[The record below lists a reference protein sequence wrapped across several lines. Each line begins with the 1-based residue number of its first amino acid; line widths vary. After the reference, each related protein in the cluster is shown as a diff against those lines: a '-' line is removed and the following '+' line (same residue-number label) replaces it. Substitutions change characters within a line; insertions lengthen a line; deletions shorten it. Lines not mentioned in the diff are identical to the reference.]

1 MIRAMALLLALF
13 PVAGH
18 AQPVVP
24 PQVFEQMSTGKT
36 LYFFRNGTFFGAEQY
51 FPNRRSLWQYNGG
64 ECLEGNW
71 FEQGDLV
78 CFTYREDPR
87 VQCWHFIKK
96 SNGYVARGDGDPPE
110 LDLELGAIDTQPLN
124 CTGPAFGA

>member
-1 MIRAMALLLALF
+1 MIRLLPLLVAFF
-13 PVAGH
+13 PVAAP
-18 AQPVVP
+18 AQTVVP

-51 FPNRRSLWQYNGG
+51 FPGRKSLWQYDGG

-71 FEQGDLV
+71 FARGDMV

-87 VQCWHFIKK
+87 VQCWHFLEK
-96 SNGYVARGDGDPPE
+96 SGGYVARGEGDPPD
-110 LDLELGAIDTQPLN
+110 LDLELGRMDTQPLN
-124 CTGPAFGA
+124 CPGPGFGA